1 MRRTA
6 YWEKTNRT
14 YNGILARVKTVVK
27 AIICPWNQPFGL
39 DERRLDFMGDR
50 LTGAAS
56 LFLVEKECVEVRFAG
71 SLARLSLF
79 GHFFLVSG

>member
-1 MRRTA
+1 
-6 YWEKTNRT
+6 
-14 YNGILARVKTVVK
+14 
-27 AIICPWNQPFGL
+27 
-39 DERRLDFMGDR
+39 MGDR